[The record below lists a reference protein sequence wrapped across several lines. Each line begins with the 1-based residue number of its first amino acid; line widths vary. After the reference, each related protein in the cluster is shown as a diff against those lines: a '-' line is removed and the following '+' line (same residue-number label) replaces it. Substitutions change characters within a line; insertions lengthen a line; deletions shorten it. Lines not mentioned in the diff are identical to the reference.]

1 MAPNERRY
9 TRDHHWAQRHP
20 SGVRVGLTMF
30 AQEELGEITF
40 VQLPEIGTRIGR
52 GEAVCAIDAL
62 KAATELYAPVGGTV
76 TAVNERLQ
84 EPGAGRL
91 INDDAEGSGW
101 IFELDLED
109 DAEFD
114 ELLEGDVYRRLVYR
128 RLVAP
133 AAHEESDD

>member
-1 MAPNERRY
+1 MARNERRY

-20 SGVRVGLTMF
+20 SGVRVGLTEF

-40 VQLPEIGTRIGR
+40 VQLPEIGARIGR
-52 GEAVCAIDAL
+52 GEPVCAIEAL

-76 TAVNERLQ
+76 TAVNERLR

-101 IFELDLED
+101 LFELAPAD
-109 DAEFD
+109 DAELD
-114 ELLEGDVYRRLVYR
+114 ELLDGADYRRLIASAGR
-128 RLVAP
+128 
-133 AAHEESDD
+133 EEDDG